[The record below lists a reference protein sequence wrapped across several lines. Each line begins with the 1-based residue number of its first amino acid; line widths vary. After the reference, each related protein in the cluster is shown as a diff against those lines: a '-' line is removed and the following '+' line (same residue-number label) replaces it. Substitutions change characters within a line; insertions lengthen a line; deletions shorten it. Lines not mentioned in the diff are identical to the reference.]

1 MYGATWVAK
10 KQGFLLQN
18 IRHLW
23 VVLGKWCTRVQ
34 SEYRVFF
41 LNWSLLV
48 QYQNE
53 KRRTSQA
60 EALLDR
66 GFHRRAALAGSLA
79 FSILLL
85 NWGGGRGGKITLYVS
100 TNLLPQTTI
109 FCQTAIFPGKDFLVF
124 ASCLALGE
132 QWSRQGQVPAWLD
145 KFHQQVETNNDHAF
159 SSDQHNLYLSQT
171 SQPLVV

>member
-1 MYGATWVAK
+1 MSFFWENDA
-10 KQGFLLQN
+10 
-18 IRHLW
+18 R
-23 VVLGKWCTRVQ
+23 
-34 SEYRVFF
+34 EYRVRAECFF
-41 LNWSLLV
+41 NWFLLV

-66 GFHRRAALAGSLA
+66 GFHRRAALVGSLA
-79 FSILLL
+79 FSIFLL

-124 ASCLALGE
+124 ASCLAPGE
-132 QWSRQGQVPAWLD
+132 Q
-145 KFHQQVETNNDHAF
+145 
-159 SSDQHNLYLSQT
+159 
-171 SQPLVV
+171 